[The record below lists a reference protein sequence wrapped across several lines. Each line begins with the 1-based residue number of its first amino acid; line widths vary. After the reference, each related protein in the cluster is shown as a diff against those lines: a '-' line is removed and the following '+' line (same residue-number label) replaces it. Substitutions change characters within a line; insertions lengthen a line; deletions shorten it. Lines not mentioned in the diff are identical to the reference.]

1 MSVQCSMRKKKTR
14 AKQPSKHGKQK
25 PVHKSGLQFEGVDNT
40 RFSFAKPST
49 IDDLD
54 FWHI

>member
-1 MSVQCSMRKKKTR
+1 MFNKEKRKKTL
-14 AKQPSKHGKQK
+14 AEQPSKHGKQK
-25 PVHKSGLQFEGVDNT
+25 HIHKSGLQFEGVDNAQL
-40 RFSFAKPST
+40 SFAKSST